1 MAMAALAINRHC
13 WRNPTVMQTSDLPQ
27 VIAEGRSHSAVRALR
42 ATGLISPV
50 NVEAFKASL
59 LSYGAVNHGFI
70 SLFVNLLTSSRH
82 APSKHSRGS
91 MQTWEDAY
99 LEGTK
104 FEIYVVRLDHSSQD
118 LERKSATNNNH
129 STAGRIRGEAFIG
142 ASWVELSSAVHLNSE
157 ALLLGMLDDDNEN
170 GLPCLNPGIDYQVS
184 TQTRCFFVIANNLK
198 CAVRA
203 LQSAA
208 TKKLTRPANQ
218 KQAPD
223 TGFAANVAVGANAAA
238 TAFSNPPAA
247 DATAA
252 ALIRLNM
259 GQTNQQSGDGNIVM
273 LLPARASVSAAA
285 LFISSLIEIDER
297 VQIVVVAESVELVH
311 MIEEARDGAVPY
323 GLPIRHEIGCP
334 KDPVALNRAGVH
346 EAKTVVLLAEEC
358 THADPEYDYV
368 SYQDR
373 ETILAGVQLDNI
385 SKEHNAFEMFS
396 LYELCN
402 DSSVAFLQQHSGA
415 DQFVNIGRPRSVFL
429 WPLFAAGRVFTHAI
443 LDTLIVPLSANPEEA
458 SVWTAL
464 FGLNAEEFSLD
475 LVPSEMWG
483 KTYGELFISRCADGE
498 TLLGLYR
505 PSGTFGSSLPFTS
518 TNPSKNTVLVPKDQ
532 IFAIK
537 PSRNRTE
544 ASSKGKRVWGWSGS
558 WD

>member
-1 MAMAALAINRHC
+1 
-13 WRNPTVMQTSDLPQ
+13 
-27 VIAEGRSHSAVRALR
+27 
-42 ATGLISPV
+42 
-50 NVEAFKASL
+50 

-70 SLFVNLLTSSRH
+70 SLFVNLLTSSKH
-82 APSKHSRGS
+82 PPSKHSRGS
-91 MQTWEDAY
+91 TQTWEDAY

-104 FEIYVVRLDHSSQD
+104 FEIYVVRLDHSAQN
-118 LERKSATNNNH
+118 LERKQLTSKNH
-129 STAGRIRGEAFIG
+129 SKAGIICGEAFIG

-157 ALLLGMLDDDNEN
+157 TLLLGILDDDNSN
-170 GLPCLNPGIDYQVS
+170 GVPCLNPGIDYQVS
-184 TQTRCFFVIANNLK
+184 TQTRCFFVIADSLK

-203 LQSAA
+203 LQSAV
-208 TKKLTRPANQ
+208 TKKLTRRAHQ
-218 KQAPD
+218 KAPD

-238 TAFSNPPAA
+238 TAIANPAA
-247 DATAA
+247 GATAAA

-259 GQTNQQSGDGNIVM
+259 GQNNQQSGNGNIVL
-273 LLPARASVSAAA
+273 LLPAGASVSAAA

-297 VQIVVVAESVELVH
+297 VQIVVVAESVELIH
-311 MIEEARDGAVPY
+311 MIEEARDGAIPC

-358 THADPEYDYV
+358 TLAEPEYDYV

-373 ETILAGVQLDNI
+373 EVILAGVQLDNI
-385 SKEHNAFEMFS
+385 FKDHNAFEMFS

-415 DQFVNIGRPRSVFL
+415 NQFVSIGRPRSVFL

-443 LDTLIVPLSANPEEA
+443 LDTLIVPLSANPEES

-464 FGLNAEEFSLD
+464 FGLNAEEFSLEI
-475 LVPSEMWG
+475 VPSEMWG
-483 KTYGELFISRCADGE
+483 KTYGELFISRCANGE

-505 PSGTFGSSLPFTS
+505 PSGTFGSPLPFTS
-518 TNPSKNTVLVPKDQ
+518 TNPSKDTALVPKDKM
-532 IFAIK
+532 FAIK
-537 PSRNRTE
+537 PDRNRSET
-544 ASSKGKRVWGWSGS
+544 SSKGKKIWGWSGR